1 MSAFTINSQFE
12 GNLVADPELR
22 STTRDGIPVANFRVA
37 VTSRVRAGNGEFMD
51 STEYMNVVA
60 WRGLA
65 ENAAASLHK
74 GTRVIVSGQVKN
86 RSYEDAEGNTRYT
99 TEVHAD
105 SIGVSLRWHVVAG
118 VEKASEALASA

>member
-1 MSAFTINSQFE
+1 MSAFTINSNFE

-22 STTRDGIPVANFRVA
+22 ETNRDGIPVCNFRVA
-37 VTSRVRAGNGEFMD
+37 VTSRVRAGNGEFVD

-74 GTRVIVSGQVKN
+74 GTRVIVNGQVKN
-86 RSYEDAEGNTRYT
+86 RSYEDKDGNMRYI

-105 SIGVSLRWHVVAG
+105 SLGVSLRWHVAAG
-118 VEKASEALASA
+118 IEKASEALATA

>member
-1 MSAFTINSQFE
+1 MGTDADQAPRQLRILISPSPEGRRPADRISHAHTTIYEGATSMSAFTINSQFE
-12 GNLVADPELR
+12 GNL
-22 STTRDGIPVANFRVA
+22 VANFRVA

-74 GTRVIVSGQVKN
+74 GT
-86 RSYEDAEGNTRYT
+86 
-99 TEVHAD
+99 
-105 SIGVSLRWHVVAG
+105 
-118 VEKASEALASA
+118 